1 MDNTSERSSTVS
13 AGDFDL
19 VEEELG
25 RNDQTMPPPPTAIA
39 TTPSGM
45 SSVSGSEPV
54 STHMSCIRFLLTIP
68 RSLRLRQETTL
79 GKNLLPGY

>member
-25 RNDQTMPPPPTAIA
+25 RNGQPIPPPPTATA

-45 SSVSGSEPV
+45 SSVSGTEPV
-54 STHMSCIRFLLTIP
+54 STQMS
-68 RSLRLRQETTL
+68 
-79 GKNLLPGY
+79 